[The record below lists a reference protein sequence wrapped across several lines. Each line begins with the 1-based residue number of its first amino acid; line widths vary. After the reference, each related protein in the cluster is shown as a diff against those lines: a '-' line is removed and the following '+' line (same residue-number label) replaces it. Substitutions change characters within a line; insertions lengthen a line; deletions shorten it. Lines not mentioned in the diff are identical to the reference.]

1 MPYNPDITAFTVAE
15 KQRTLRMFTQMFDS
29 ILIVDCMDLLDTSD
43 FYDAI
48 HPNRKGAEKI
58 TDQIIRSLRS
68 SRLSF

>member
-1 MPYNPDITAFTVAE
+1 
-15 KQRTLRMFTQMFDS
+15 MFTQMFDS

-68 SRLSF
+68 SGFSF